1 MASDFDL
8 VVVGGGSGGIAG
20 ARRAAEYGA
29 KVLVVEAGRLGGTC
43 VNVGCVPKK
52 VMWNA
57 AHLGQALH
65 DARDYGFDVTLPPAD
80 AWHDWATLKSKR
92 DAYIARLNGIYEKNL
107 EKSKVTLVRGMAR
120 LLGAGRV
127 EVDGRVITAGHVLL
141 ATGGAPHRPRIP
153 GCDLGIDSD
162 GFFELAERPKRVAVA
177 GGGYIGVEIAGIFAG
192 LGSEVTLLLRGE
204 GVLRGFDPML
214 REGAITALREHGV
227 DVRFNAA
234 AHALSHGP
242 DGGIV
247 ADLPDGHQAG
257 PFDCYVW
264 ATGRRPRTEMFAS
277 EAGLAIDEKGFVVT
291 DALQQTNLERVYA
304 VGDVTGRKPLTPVAI
319 AAARRLSDRLFG
331 GMKDRCL
338 DYDDVPTVV
347 FSHPPI
353 GTVGLTE
360 EEARLRWG
368 GDVQVFTSTF
378 VPMYYAMSEQKPK
391 TLMKLVTHGKN
402 HKLAGVHILGP
413 GADEMLQ
420 GFAVALR
427 MGATKKDLDDTVAI
441 HPTSAEELVTMR

>member
-1 MASDFDL
+1 MASEFDL
-8 VVVGGGSGGIAG
+8 IVIGGGSGGIAG

-29 KVLVVEAGRLGGTC
+29 RVLVVEAARLGGTC

-57 AHLGQALH
+57 AHLGQALQ
-65 DARDYGFDVTLPPAD
+65 DAPDYGFGITLPPPD
-80 AWHDWATLKSKR
+80 ARHDWAALKAGR
-92 DAYIARLNGIYEKNL
+92 DAYVARLNGIYERNL
-107 EKSKVTLVRGMAR
+107 AKSKVTLLRGTAR
-120 LLGAGRV
+120 LLEAGRV
-127 EVDGRVITAGHVLL
+127 EVDGRVLTAEHVLL

-153 GCDLGIDSD
+153 GGELGIDSD
-162 GFFELAERPKRVAVA
+162 GFFDLAARPRRVAVA

-192 LGSEVTLLLRGE
+192 LGSEVTLLLRGD
-204 GVLRGFDPML
+204 GVLRGFDSML
-214 REGAITALREHGV
+214 RAGAMASLREQGV
-227 DVRFNAA
+227 DVRLNAA
-234 AHALSHGP
+234 AHALARRA

-247 ADLPDGHQAG
+247 ADLPEGQQAG
-257 PFDCYVW
+257 PFDCYIW
-264 ATGRRPRTEMFAS
+264 ATGRRPRTEAFARES
-277 EAGLAIDEKGFVVT
+277 GLELDDKGYVVA
-291 DALQQTNLERVYA
+291 DALQQTSLPRVYA

-319 AAARRLSDRLFG
+319 AAARRLADRVFG

-347 FSHPPI
+347 FGHPPI

-368 GDVQVFTSTF
+368 DEVRVFTSTF
-378 VPMYYAMSEQKPK
+378 VPMYYALSARKPK
-391 TLMKLVTHGKN
+391 SLMKLVTHGEDLR
-402 HKLAGVHILGP
+402 LAGVHILGP

-427 MGATKKDLDDTVAI
+427 MGATKRDLDDTVAI